1 MLAIASRRVE
11 GHEDWLPITYN
22 MNNELSKFITYFKK
36 RENEGLDNYWILKP
50 WNLRRS
56 LDMVITNNL
65 DQIIRNQETGP
76 KVYSNLLL

>member
-11 GHEDWLPITYN
+11 GNESWLPKTYN
-22 MNNELSKFITYFKK
+22 LNNELSKFITYFKS
-36 RENEGLDNYWILKP
+36 RDNEGSDNYWILKP

-76 KVYSNLLL
+76 KVYN